1 MLVYLRH
8 GDDRGEDVY
17 RHDRPLNDRGRA
29 RAKKHARKL
38 IDKLG
43 HPDVVYVSP
52 YRRTL
57 ETLEVLSSRFDH
69 PVLVRRDP
77 RIAQHLS
84 EKQRRDPQVSP
95 ETRSQ
100 VVIDETPDN
109 FKHRVAIHVEDVRRD
124 PRRVWCITHQ
134 AVIEAAARCLGEEI
148 SRELDFLDHIILLG

>member
-1 MLVYLRH
+1 VLIYLRH

-17 RHDRPLNDRGRA
+17 RHDRPLNERGRD

-52 YRRTL
+52 YRRAL

-69 PVLVRRDP
+69 PVLVRRDA

-100 VVIDETPDN
+100 VAIDETRDD
-109 FKHRVAIHVEDVRRD
+109 FRRRVAEHVEDVRRD
-124 PRRVWCITHQ
+124 PRRIWCITHQ
-134 AVIEAAARCLGEEI
+134 AVIEEAARYLSEEI
-148 SRELDFLDHIILLG
+148 SRDLDFLDHVILLG